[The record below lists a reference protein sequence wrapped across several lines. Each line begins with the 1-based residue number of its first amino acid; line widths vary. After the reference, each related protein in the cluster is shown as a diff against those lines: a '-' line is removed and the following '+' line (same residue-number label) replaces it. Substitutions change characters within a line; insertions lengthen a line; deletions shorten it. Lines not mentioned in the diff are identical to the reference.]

1 MNKRITIVLIG
12 ILLSGILGVP
22 VSATNERLRPL
33 TNISEATQLS
43 GILGVPVNT
52 TNEKPRPLN
61 NMSETMQITGQGVMQ
76 RSITAAVTQLINIG
90 NNPIPRRDRSKKD
103 MMKRNVPS
111 IVPGT
116 GDFGSYL
123 VNTPGGI
130 KGVYAMQQVQP
141 ALNLP
146 GLYEPTLY
154 APTVMSP
161 NFAPIESVTA
171 YWNYSGMTST
181 AKAWGVWSHYT
192 GGWVVLR
199 DIDSNFMSNY
209 VGTYPEGQFYF
220 TEIKQDGT
228 NGTNTWNVLLYNFKT
243 YSWEIQY
250 SSDSQ
255 SQFEYG
261 WDMFETYFNGT
272 CPPLPSISS
281 NDIMVLS
288 NGQWEL
294 VTNTYGSLLDN
305 SNCASYKE
313 DMTPFY
319 KWSVSTPVVTE
330 VSTSVETK
338 TPVTNAINITYP
350 IGGETL
356 KRGRTYNITWSI
368 TGNTGAY
375 VKIELLQGSYVTTVL
390 TRKTKNTGIYK
401 WKIPFYQ
408 TAGTNYKV
416 RITSNTNRT
425 YTDTSDK
432 SFTISN

>member
-12 ILLSGILGVP
+12 ILLSGILSVP
-22 VSATNERLRPL
+22 VSATSEKPRPL

-43 GILGVPVNT
+43 GILGVPVNA
-52 TNEKPRPLN
+52 TNEKLRPLTN
-61 NMSETMQITGQGVMQ
+61 LSETMQITGQGVMQ
-76 RSITAAVTQLINIG
+76 RSITSAVTQLVNIG
-90 NNPIPRRDRSKKD
+90 NNPIPRRERSKKD
-103 MMKRNVPS
+103 MMKRKVPS

-123 VNTPGGI
+123 VNTPSGI

-141 ALNLP
+141 TLNLP

-181 AKAWGVWSHYT
+181 AKAWGVWNHYT

-199 DIDSNFMSNY
+199 DMDSNFMSNY

-220 TEIKQDGT
+220 TEIKQDG
-228 NGTNTWNVLLYNFKT
+228 NNTWNVLLYNFKT
-243 YSWEIQY
+243 HSWEIQY
-250 SSDSQ
+250 GSDSQ
-255 SQFEYG
+255 SPFEYG

-281 NDIMVLS
+281 IGVMVLN

-294 VTNTYGSLLDN
+294 ATNKYGSLLDN
-305 SNCASYKE
+305 SSCANYKE

-330 VSTSVETK
+330 
-338 TPVTNAINITYP
+338 TPATNAINVAYP
-350 IGGETL
+350 DGSERV
-356 KRGRTYNITWSI
+356 KHGRTYNITRSI
-368 TGNTGAY
+368 TGNTSDY
-375 VKIELLQGSYVTTVL
+375 VKIELLKGSYVNTVL
-390 TRKTKNTGIYK
+390 
-401 WKIPFYQ
+401 
-408 TAGTNYKV
+408 
-416 RITSNTNRT
+416 TSNTNST
-425 YTDTSDK
+425 YTDTSNK
-432 SFTISN
+432 IFTISN

>member
-1 MNKRITIVLIG
+1 MNKRITIILTG
-12 ILLSGILGVP
+12 ILLLGISGVP
-22 VSATNERLRPL
+22 VSATNEKPQPL
-33 TNISEATQLS
+33 TNI
-43 GILGVPVNT
+43 
-52 TNEKPRPLN
+52 
-61 NMSETMQITGQGVMQ
+61 SETMQITGQGVMQ
-76 RSITAAVTQLINIG
+76 RNITTAVTQLVNIG
-90 NNPIPRRDRSKKD
+90 NNPIPRRDRSKID
-103 MMKRNVPS
+103 MMKRKVPS

-123 VNTPGGI
+123 VNTPSGI

-141 ALNLP
+141 TLNLP

-154 APTVMSP
+154 APTVISP

-181 AKAWGVWSHYT
+181 AKAWGVWNHYT
-192 GGWVVLR
+192 DGWVILR
-199 DIDSNFMSNY
+199 AIDSNFMSNY
-209 VGTYPEGQFYF
+209 VSTYPEGQFYF
-220 TEIKQDGT
+220 TEIKQDG
-228 NGTNTWNVLLYNFKT
+228 NNTWNVLLYNFKT

-255 SQFEYG
+255 SPFEYG

-288 NGQWEL
+288 NGQWKL

-313 DMTPFY
+313 DMIPFY
-319 KWSVSTPVVTE
+319 KWSVSTSVV
-330 VSTSVETK
+330 TK

-368 TGNTGAY
+368 TGNTGDY
-375 VKIELLQGSYVTTVL
+375 VKIELLKGSYVNTVL
-390 TRKTKNTGIYK
+390 TRKTNNIGIYK
-401 WKIPFYQ
+401 WKIPYYQ
-408 TAGTNYKV
+408 TVGTNYKV
-416 RITSNTNRT
+416 RITSNTNST